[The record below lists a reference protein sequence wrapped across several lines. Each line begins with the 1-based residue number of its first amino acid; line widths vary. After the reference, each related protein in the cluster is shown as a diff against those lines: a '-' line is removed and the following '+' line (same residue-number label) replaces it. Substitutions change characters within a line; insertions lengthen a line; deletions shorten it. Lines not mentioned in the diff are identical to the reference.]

1 MKIKSFLADLFF
13 AMDSVLSVQP
23 AERRDRE
30 AKTAPDEWPA
40 QGSGKDDTV
49 TEAMGND
56 C

>member
-1 MKIKSFLADLFF
+1 MKIKSFLADQFF
-13 AMDSVLSVQP
+13 AMGSVPSVQP
-23 AERRDRE
+23 AERRKCE

-40 QGSGKDDTV
+40 QGSGKNDTV